1 MPDQKKAADAAFQ
14 RWKQDPRAVQYKPIT
29 QGKNLKSARIGKEGR
44 AIAYERGGTVE
55 WLWIGFNHRDYEKAI
70 ARLEAL
76 GY

>member
-1 MPDQKKAADAAFQ
+1 MPDQQKLADAAFL

-29 QGKNLKSARIGKEGR
+29 QGRHLKSARIGKEGR
-44 AIAYERGGTVE
+44 AISREYQGKVE

-70 ARLEAL
+70 AKLAAL